1 MAGAAGHRSQ
11 LPDVTFCVRTIAE
24 WARGDQHR
32 RMNSSFCNLWHPLRL
47 AGAFTIAAVALSFLP
62 DASPHGAWRWS
73 VLVGFTVL
81 FMLHTVLPQARAS
94 LKGRPLLS

>member
-73 VLVGFTVL
+73 VL
-81 FMLHTVLPQARAS
+81 
-94 LKGRPLLS
+94 

>member
-1 MAGAAGHRSQ
+1 
-11 LPDVTFCVRTIAE
+11 
-24 WARGDQHR
+24 
-32 RMNSSFCNLWHPLRL
+32 MNSSFCNLWHPLRL

-62 DASPHGAWRWS
+62 DDSPHGAWRWS

-94 LKGRPLLS
+94 LKGRPLLSK